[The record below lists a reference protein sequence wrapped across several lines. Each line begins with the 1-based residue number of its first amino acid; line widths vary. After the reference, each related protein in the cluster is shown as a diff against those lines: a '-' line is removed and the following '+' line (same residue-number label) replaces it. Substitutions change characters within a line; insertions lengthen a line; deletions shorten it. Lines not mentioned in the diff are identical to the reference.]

1 MKIAFFTEGRYYG
14 KVPVNHPNMRT
25 DLAWIHLLNADH
37 IYMYDFSLSIKY
49 DLGIIII
56 PKNRIDVPIH
66 EIQAV
71 CKKIAIMQEGPCD
84 YWTDYTLHDQIAYL
98 ELLSKANF
106 ILCHNQ
112 SDVNY
117 YLGLTKLPVYIM
129 PTVMVEEN
137 LNSIIR
143 KSKEQ
148 RSGAIIGGNMCS
160 WYNGMVSFLIAKHYS
175 DKITAPSMGRK
186 VPGENHIEGLDHL
199 PFLNWQ
205 QWMDSL
211 NEFQVGV
218 HMMPTVAA
226 GTFSLNCAYL
236 GIPCIGNQ
244 KVDTQEI
251 CHPALSVGIHDV
263 DYAVHLINKLK
274 NEDKFYKNCSE
285 IAIANYNMYFHSSEF
300 KRKMNIIFEEENIG
314 GL

>member
-205 QWMDSL
+205 QWMGSL

-218 HMMPTVAA
+218 HMMPTIAA
-226 GTFSLNCAYL
+226 GTFSLNCAFL
-236 GIPCIGNQ
+236 HLPCVGYEY
-244 KVDTQEI
+244 VDTQKI
-251 CHPALSVGIHDV
+251 LHPHTTVCLNDIEGAIKIIHRLRD
-263 DYAVHLINKLK
+263 D
-274 NEDKFYKNCSE
+274 EQFYNMCQQSMKDAYKTHYSSE
-285 IAIANYNMYFHSSEF
+285 IF
-300 KRKMNIIFEEENIG
+300 KQKIFKIINFEL